1 VRPGLPSRDRPTGA
15 PHLEQN
21 RFSSVIWGSAMI
33 TERGSGTGAG
43 GMDVIPAPS
52 RDVRVCVVLRLR
64 VGRVPPRRAD
74 PIGALNRRDELLVRV
89 LPVRGLGVEALGALV
104 SAAAGAPH
112 TLQ

>member
-1 VRPGLPSRDRPTGA
+1 
-15 PHLEQN
+15 
-21 RFSSVIWGSAMI
+21 MI

-64 VGRVPPRRAD
+64 VGRVPPLRAD
-74 PIGALNRRDELLVRV
+74 PIGALDRRDELLVRV
-89 LPVRGLGVEALGALV
+89 LPVRGLGVEALGAALG
-104 SAAAGAPH
+104 SAAAGAPQ

>member
-1 VRPGLPSRDRPTGA
+1 
-15 PHLEQN
+15 
-21 RFSSVIWGSAMI
+21 MI

-64 VGRVPPRRAD
+64 VGRVDPRRAD